1 VLKFAAVNCH
11 FRKKHTL
18 IASIMYSCNCL
29 QSSHR
34 GVA

>member
-1 VLKFAAVNCH
+1 LLLSTVTLE
-11 FRKKHTL
+11 KKHTL